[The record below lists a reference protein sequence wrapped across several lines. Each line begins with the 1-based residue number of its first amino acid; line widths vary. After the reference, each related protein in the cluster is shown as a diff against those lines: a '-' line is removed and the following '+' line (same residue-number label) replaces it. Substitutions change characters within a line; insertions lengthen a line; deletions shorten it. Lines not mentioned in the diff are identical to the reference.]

1 MDFYEEEEEEVED
14 IPVQTMSRIDQLKQ
28 YFKVGSKEKEDPT
41 LTKLAWICLNCHW
54 QNGENTPRCY
64 MCKGK
69 ANKIG

>member
-14 IPVQTMSRIDQLKQ
+14 IPVQTMSRIDQLKN
-28 YFKVGSKEKEDPT
+28 YFNLGSKEKEDPT
-41 LTKLAWICLNCHW
+41 LTKLAWICLSCHW